1 MPSGMSAA
9 ITAISA
15 SNHKQYLTNNGY
27 SALHNSDRCI
37 PVRMFVFIYQKPI
50 RETIHEYK
58 NIL

>member
-15 SNHKQYLTNNGY
+15 STHKQYLTYNGY

-37 PVRMFVFIYQKPI
+37 PVRLYQNQLVKMHLIYKI
-50 RETIHEYK
+50 GVYN
-58 NIL
+58 NI